1 MKRTKYL
8 FVIFIGT
15 LVYVIL
21 SINFGQNSIRC
32 YKYMENQR
40 KLLSIRTND
49 ISNINNELSL
59 ELTALKND
67 KAVIAAYARKLD
79 YLQDNEKLVKIN
91 GLKLSTNIVYD
102 TGTVLKH
109 TEITFM
115 PEKVCKIISM
125 IISLIML
132 IVFIMYDITVGNI
145 TFHES
150 KKTSIVKGIP
160 VYDIPQI
167 L

>member
-8 FVIFIGT
+8 FVIFAGT
-15 LVYVIL
+15 LIYVLL
-21 SINFGQNSIRC
+21 SITFGQNSIKC

-40 KLLSIRTND
+40 KLLSVRTND
-49 ISNINNELSL
+49 ISNINNELTL

-79 YLQDNEKLVKIN
+79 YLADDEKLVKIN
-91 GLKLSTNIVYD
+91 GLKFSQNTIYD
-102 TGTVLKH
+102 PGTVLKH
-109 TEITFM
+109 TEIGYM
-115 PEKVCKIISM
+115 SEKLCKLLSLIIS
-125 IISLIML
+125 IIML

-145 TFHES
+145 TLHEN

-167 L
+167 